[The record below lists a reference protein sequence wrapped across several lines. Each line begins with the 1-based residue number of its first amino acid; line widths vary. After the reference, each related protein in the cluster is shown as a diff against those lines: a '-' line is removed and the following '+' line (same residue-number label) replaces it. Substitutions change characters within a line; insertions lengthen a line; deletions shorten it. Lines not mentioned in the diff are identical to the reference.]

1 MRKYVAPVLSA
12 VMMIGA
18 TVAVVGC
25 QAHASIGTET
35 TKTPEPEPV
44 KSAEPVASAA
54 PVAEAPKPK
63 VQPTIENGQ
72 LKLPGP
78 VVFESGKDILKPE
91 SDDVLI
97 IVKDYLD
104 AKPEITLLRI
114 EGHTDTD
121 GDDKTNQTLSEKRSY
136 AVSKWLVAKGIDC
149 KRLIPVGFGETKPIA
164 PNDTPENK
172 AQNRRTAFVNA
183 ALRGKPI
190 GGMPVDGG
198 GKVGGD
204 PCK

>member
-12 VMMIGA
+12 VMMVGA
-18 TVAVVGC
+18 TIAVVGC

-35 TKTPEPEPV
+35 AKTPEPPA
-44 KSAEPVASAA
+44 KTAEPVATAA
-54 PVAEAPKPK
+54 PVEQPKPK
-63 VQPTIENGQ
+63 VMPTVENGQ

-78 VVFESGKDILKPE
+78 VVFETGKDILKPE
-91 SDDVLI
+91 SDDVLTV
-97 IVKDYLD
+97 VKDYLD
-104 AKPEITLLRI
+104 AKDGITLLRI

-121 GDDKTNQTLSEKRSY
+121 GDDKLNQKLSEGRSF
-136 AVSKWLVAKGIDC
+136 AVARWLVGKGVDC
-149 KRLIPVGFGETKPIA
+149 KRLIPVGFGEGKPIA

-172 AQNRRTAFVNA
+172 AQNRRTAFINA
-183 ALRGKPI
+183 ALKGKPI

-198 GKVGGD
+198 GKVAGD